1 MSLLVSGAYVK
12 IIKNLQDDNVEI
24 YQRGIF
30 LVEQII
36 IMFKLFI
43 YCYKKPKLSTINY

>member
-36 IMFKLFI
+36 MFKLFI
-43 YCYKKPKLSTINY
+43 YCYKKPKLSAISLL